1 MQMQEDLATAVENG
15 EFVMYY
21 QPQVS
26 LETNKIT
33 GFEALIRWN
42 NPKYQKTSPQVY
54 IELAEKSG
62 HIIDIGN
69 FVIKDVFKAAKIMEE
84 HDIHISI
91 NVSPAQLFQAGFTT
105 NLLEEFERNELKVG
119 SIAIEITETFLMEN
133 FKLIVDKLNILK
145 NRGFSI
151 HLDDFGTGYS
161 SMLYLKQL
169 PIDTI
174 KTDREFIKS
183 ISGDASSQSIV
194 NCIVDL
200 AKSLDLKVVSEGVE
214 TDDQKRILKNMK
226 VDTIQGYLISKP
238 IVFDEALK
246 LVEQYN
252 KKKGRA

>member
-1 MQMQEDLATAVENG
+1 
-15 EFVMYY
+15 
-21 QPQVS
+21 
-26 LETNKIT
+26 
-33 GFEALIRWN
+33 
-42 NPKYQKTSPQVY
+42 
-54 IELAEKSG
+54 
-62 HIIDIGN
+62 
-69 FVIKDVFKAAKIMEE
+69 
-84 HDIHISI
+84 
-91 NVSPAQLFQAGFTT
+91 
-105 NLLEEFERNELKVG
+105 
-119 SIAIEITETFLMEN
+119 
-133 FKLIVDKLNILK
+133 
-145 NRGFSI
+145 
-151 HLDDFGTGYS
+151 
-161 SMLYLKQL
+161 MLYLKQL